1 MFEKLSE
8 RIQYIRQIKHTSM
21 EDIAKAA
28 GVSQGTVSQWGSGKI
43 QTIKPW
49 VGWGI
54 AKKYNIDPLWL
65 LTGIGSPETSEN
77 SNAETV
83 KLHYYVEEGED
94 PLSEIEHYRYL
105 DREIFL
111 THQINPEDC
120 VLVDA
125 PDNSMEPLIFK
136 GDILLVYIP
145 DISYNY
151 ALEMETRIY
160 FIKINNKYFIRKI
173 YPRIT
178 DLLISSENE
187 KFGEEIIK
195 DDDRNKIN
203 IIGRVIARYG
213 TTPFL

>member
-1 MFEKLSE
+1 
-8 RIQYIRQIKHTSM
+8 
-21 EDIAKAA
+21 
-28 GVSQGTVSQWGSGKI
+28 
-43 QTIKPW
+43 
-49 VGWGI
+49 
-54 AKKYNIDPLWL
+54 
-65 LTGIGSPETSEN
+65 
-77 SNAETV
+77 
-83 KLHYYVEEGED
+83 
-94 PLSEIEHYRYL
+94 
-105 DREIFL
+105 
-111 THQINPEDC
+111 
-120 VLVDA
+120 
-125 PDNSMEPLIFK
+125 MEPLIFK

-145 DISYNY
+145 DTSYNY